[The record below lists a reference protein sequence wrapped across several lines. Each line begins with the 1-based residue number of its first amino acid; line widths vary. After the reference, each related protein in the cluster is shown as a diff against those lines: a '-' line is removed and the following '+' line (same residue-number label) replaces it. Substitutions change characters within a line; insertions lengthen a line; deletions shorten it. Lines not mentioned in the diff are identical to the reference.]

1 MGARTSGLRKS
12 WTASLRAAIALL
24 PRTLRF
30 RLYRSLV
37 DCDPDPDPRLV
48 VKIAETQAELAASF
62 ALLHDAYVASG
73 FMKPHPSGMRVTP
86 YHALPTTTTI
96 CALWD
101 GQVVGTI
108 SMVREG
114 VFGFPMQQAFDLTEV
129 RELGGHIAEV
139 SALAVHPDFR
149 STGGTILFPLMKFM
163 YEYSTRFFDTRHLV
177 IAVHPSRIDLYESL
191 LFFRRLTANVVDEY
205 DFANGAPAVGA
216 TLDLQHAPGF
226 FSRAYQGKPRRK
238 DLLSYFTN
246 TPLPHLRLPT
256 RTYYTTNDPVLTPD
270 LLDHFFNR
278 ATQVLEHLPQR
289 QLHLLRGIY
298 DLPAFHAVLPVP
310 DAPPTQHPLRRHQ
323 RYSIRL
329 PARAQASSHPG
340 CDLDIIEVSRN
351 GCQAE
356 SSSVLPLNEPLSV
369 DATLG
374 DGVRSHVQAVAIR
387 RHELGQ
393 RSVYGLSIDRPD
405 GPWEACVHSLERGVT
420 HADLKFA

>member
-1 MGARTSGLRKS
+1 MGTRTSGLRKS
-12 WTASLRAAIALL
+12 WNVVLRGALGMM
-24 PRTLRF
+24 PRAQRF
-30 RLYRSLV
+30 GLYRRMV
-37 DCDPDPDPRLV
+37 DCDPEPDARLV
-48 VKIAETQAELAASF
+48 VKIAETQEELAGCFS
-62 ALLHDAYVASG
+62 LLHDAYVASG

-96 CALWD
+96 CAKWD
-101 GQVVGTI
+101 DQVVGTI

-149 STGGTILFPLMKFM
+149 RTGGTILFPLMKYM

-177 IAVHPSRIDLYESL
+177 IAVHPSRIELYESL

-216 TLDLQHAPGF
+216 TLDLQGAPEQF
-226 FSRAYQGKPRRK
+226 RRAYRGKPRRK
-238 DLLSYFTN
+238 DLLRYFTE
-246 TPLPHLRLPT
+246 TPLPHLRFPD
-256 RTYYTTNDPVLTPD
+256 RPYYTTNDPVLTPE

-278 ATQVLEHLPQR
+278 EVEVLQHLSNR
-289 QLHLLRGIY
+289 QMHLLQGIY
-298 DLPAFHAVLPVP
+298 DLPEFQAVLPEP
-310 DAPPTQHPLRRHQ
+310 DAPVTQHPLRRHQ

-329 PARAQASSHPG
+329 PAFAHVPEG
-340 CDLDIIEVSRN
+340 DLELDIIEVSRH

-356 SSSVLPLNEPLSV
+356 TTHPLPLDEPLDV

-374 DGVRSHVQAVAIR
+374 AGVRSHVKAVAVH
-387 RHELGQ
+387 RHDLGS
-393 RSVYGLSIDRPD
+393 RLVYGFSIDSPD
-405 GPWEACVHSLERGVT
+405 APWEMCVRSLERGVT
-420 HADLKFA
+420 HADLKST